1 MGLNYPLDI
10 DAWAAW
16 QKKQNA
22 LRWAKTEA
30 AGFSAETA
38 AILSRAQPAGAYTFE
53 ALCRAY

>member
-30 AGFSAETA
+30 AGFFSRNRGNTQVFEGLQQGA
-38 AILSRAQPAGAYTFE
+38 AAGG
-53 ALCRAY
+53 

>member
-22 LRWAKTEA
+22 LRWAKTA
-30 AGFSAETA
+30 V
-38 AILSRAQPAGAYTFE
+38 ILSRAQPVGAYTFE
-53 ALCRAY
+53 VPCRAY